1 MPRERGG
8 SVKGNVVAEE
18 SDKSAQGSD
27 GIPDILASDDEDI
40 ESEDDLSD
48 LYPGGI
54 LIWLL

>member
-1 MPRERGG
+1 MPRQRGG
-8 SVKGNVVAEE
+8 SVKGNVVAED

-48 LYPGGI
+48 LYPGRI

>member
-1 MPRERGG
+1 MPRQRGG
-8 SVKGNVVAEE
+8 SAKGNVVAED
-18 SDKSAQGSD
+18 SDKSAKGSD

-48 LYPGGI
+48 LYPGRR

>member
-1 MPRERGG
+1 MPRQRGG

-27 GIPDILASDDEDI
+27 GIPDILASDDADMG
-40 ESEDDLSD
+40 SEDDLSD
-48 LYPGGI
+48 LYPGRR